1 MFSCTFKMRMC
12 EKWLNC
18 NPDALRD
25 LVSFSLALSSTFS
38 SCFLPSHAVELPF
51 DASGCKCRHLSTLGQ
66 AARVPGM
73 NKKLTGAR
81 MKERDT
87 SSSPC
92 APSQTLLV
100 HGSKKKYLRQ
110 HSVLDWSP
118 TSILSGPCDACLRG
132 SDETRKVHRGMAADA
147 ERGCDSDYIPFCK
160 LLFVLRSSAHCQ
172 TWVAEREAK
181 SGVGGICCCVSIV
194 PF

>member
-1 MFSCTFKMRMC
+1 MAQLQSRR
-12 EKWLNC
+12 
-18 NPDALRD
+18 ASR

-38 SCFLPSHAVELPF
+38 SCFLPSHAVDLPF

-92 APSQTLLV
+92 TARQTLLV
-100 HGSKKKYLRQ
+100 HGSKKNTCGSTVFSTGHPRQYSLAPAMLVCADRTRRGRFIAVWPQMQNKVVTVIIYPSTNYSSYLDLLRIVKHGSQ
-110 HSVLDWSP
+110 NGRPSQGWVVSGAVCQLFHSEEQNRVEL
-118 TSILSGPCDACLRG
+118 TL
-132 SDETRKVHRGMAADA
+132 
-147 ERGCDSDYIPFCK
+147 
-160 LLFVLRSSAHCQ
+160 
-172 TWVAEREAK
+172 
-181 SGVGGICCCVSIV
+181 
-194 PF
+194 